1 MRKIYYL
8 FMLMTMIP
16 FVMNA
21 QYSLSGKITSSD
33 NNEPLPGAHIVI
45 NNSNISTV
53 SDNNGVYQINSLEAG
68 KYQLQISYIGM
79 KTETISIDIRE
90 NTTKNISLT
99 LSAVFGEEVIIS
111 AIRATDESPTTYT
124 IMDQEEIERRNTG
137 KDLPYI
143 LRNTPSVVVSSDA
156 GAGVGYTGMRIRGTD
171 LTGINVT
178 LNGVPVNDGESHS
191 VYFVNL
197 PDLASSINDV
207 QIQRG
212 VGTSTLG
219 AASFGASINI
229 VTGESNVDPYAEL
242 SSSFGSFN
250 TVKNTIMFGS
260 GLLND
265 HWNFNGRLS
274 MINSDGYVDR
284 ASSKLRSAYFST
296 GYTSDKNIFK
306 ALAILGS
313 EKTYQSWYGIPK
325 DSLETNR
332 TYNPS
337 GAMYDANGNLTGY
350 YDNQTDNYNQ
360 DYYQLHYAHKFNN
373 RLNIASTAFLT
384 LGKGYYESYKNDR
397 DYEDYGIKDTIIGND
412 TITSTNLIQQKWLD
426 NKYYGLNLSLNYT
439 TDRLKLNFGG
449 AWSNYDGDHYGKIIW
464 AQVIPQDQLNN
475 NWYFNNGKKTDIN
488 IFAKANYKLTDK
500 LSLYGDI
507 QYRVIDYSIDGIHDD
522 LRDLTQNQTFNFIN
536 PKGGIFYSL
545 NEAQNLYFSVGVA
558 NREPN
563 RSVYRDA
570 DTSQTITPERL
581 IDYELGY
588 SYQANKFKVEAN
600 LFYMDYKDQFVMTGK
615 INNVGTAIMTNVPKS
630 FRAGIELVA
639 GANIAKIIDWNI
651 NATLSQNKIHD
662 FVSYVDNWDT
672 WGQEKEEMGTTDI
685 SFSPNA
691 IFNSDFSVSPV
702 KNLRLGLNSSYVSRQ
717 YIDNT
722 SNKQRSL
729 DPYFVNNINIYYTLH
744 TSLIKQID
752 FMLSLNNIF
761 NEKYETNAWVY
772 RYYSSNTEYEMNGYF
787 PQAEFNF
794 SFGINLKF

>member
-296 GYTSDKNIFK
+296 GYTSDKSIFK

-337 GAMYDANGNLTGY
+337 GAMYDVNGNLTGY

-488 IFAKANYKLTDK
+488 IFAKANYKVTDK

-691 IFNSDFSVSPV
+691 IFNSDFSVSPI

>member
-284 ASSKLRSAYFST
+284 ASSKLRSAYFSA
-296 GYTSDKNIFK
+296 GYTSNKNIFK

-488 IFAKANYKLTDK
+488 IFAKANYKVTDK

-691 IFNSDFSVSPV
+691 IFNSDFSVSPI

>member
-488 IFAKANYKLTDK
+488 IFAKANYKVTDK

-691 IFNSDFSVSPV
+691 IFNSDFSVSPI

>member
-296 GYTSDKNIFK
+296 GYTSDKSIFK

-488 IFAKANYKLTDK
+488 IFAKANYKVTDK

-691 IFNSDFSVSPV
+691 IFNSDFSVSPI

>member
-488 IFAKANYKLTDK
+488 IFAKANYKVTDK

>member
-250 TVKNTIMFGS
+250 TMKNTIMFGS

-507 QYRVIDYSIDGIHDD
+507 QYRVIDYRIDGIHDD